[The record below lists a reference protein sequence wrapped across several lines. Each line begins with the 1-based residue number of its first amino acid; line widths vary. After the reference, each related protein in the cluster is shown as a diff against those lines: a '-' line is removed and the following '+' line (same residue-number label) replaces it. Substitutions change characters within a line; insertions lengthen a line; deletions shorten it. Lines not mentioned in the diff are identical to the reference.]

1 MRLTEYL
8 ILEARR
14 NPEQNPRMSAMQ
26 QLQKINHDYYG
37 QGVYVRF
44 VDDPKLGLKV
54 NSEWDT
60 PLGLCA
66 YPIKYVIQMSMKVPF
81 GRERQY
87 MIVFTVPRQPGILY
101 TDDDSKIDSFEYNIK
116 NALKAVFKT
125 DKLPEKNTGQIRM
138 SGAADLSIKAGWYYM
153 YHCIKKL
160 MFSQKA
166 WKPEGLMARKVLM
179 SAGYDIGVVDNGL
192 GVIHSS
198 EPYQAVF
205 FNTKDLKL
213 ISIIDR
219 RYELAARDRPQRE
232 ELPTLTNT
240 SDFSGWK
247 T

>member
-8 ILEARR
+8 IMEARK
-14 NPEQNPRMSAMQ
+14 NPELNPRMSTMQ
-26 QLQKINHDYYG
+26 QLQKIDQDYYG

-44 VDDPKLGLKV
+44 VGDPKLGLNP

-60 PLGLCA
+60 PLGMCA
-66 YPIKYVIQMSMKVPF
+66 YPLIYVIQHNMKVPF
-81 GRERQY
+81 GAERPY

-101 TDDDSKIDSFEYNIK
+101 TEDDAESDSFEYNIK
-116 NALKAVFKT
+116 NALMRVFKT
-125 DKLPEKNTGQIRM
+125 DKLPPKQVELKRSVGD
-138 SGAADLSIKAGWYYM
+138 SSIKAGWYYM
-153 YHCIKKL
+153 YYCIKKL
-160 MFSQKA
+160 MFNQGV

-179 SAGYDIGVVDNGL
+179 AAGYDIGVVDNGL
-192 GVIHSS
+192 GIIHSS
-198 EPYQAVF
+198 EPTQAVF

-219 RYELAARDRPQRE
+219 RYEWFAKERPRKE
-232 ELPTLTNT
+232 ELPILKNT